1 MAGLN
6 TPGIRSQPQWPTRC
20 RPGAQGSSY
29 LCAPPMREP
38 SPSRGV
44 SSPRDR
50 ASRPG
55 TGPEGKYSLALRRWC
70 STLSQGVREQAK
82 RGCHDVA
89 HSNADCLHWNVRARP
104 NHDATLQPF
113 ITDRLAKSVTS
124 TTVNRSLEVV
134 RTVLNRCA
142 RAYRDEDGRPWL
154 TGMPPL
160 IKMFLNRAARPTPS
174 PGRTRTV
181 SFRGCPRVLPE
192 WHCSRSTRDYAKAMC
207 ANCNGPGR
215 WLCPRSVEVSS

>member
-82 RGCHDVA
+82 RGCHGVA

-104 NHDATLQPF
+104 NPRRHASAVHYGSTCEERNLHDRQ
-113 ITDRLAKSVTS
+113 SQ
-124 TTVNRSLEVV
+124 
-134 RTVLNRCA
+134 
-142 RAYRDEDGRPWL
+142 
-154 TGMPPL
+154 
-160 IKMFLNRAARPTPS
+160 
-174 PGRTRTV
+174 
-181 SFRGCPRVLPE
+181 
-192 WHCSRSTRDYAKAMC
+192 SRSSSDGSQSLRPSVSRRRRPAM
-207 ANCNGPGR
+207 AHR
-215 WLCPRSVEVSS
+215 HAAAH